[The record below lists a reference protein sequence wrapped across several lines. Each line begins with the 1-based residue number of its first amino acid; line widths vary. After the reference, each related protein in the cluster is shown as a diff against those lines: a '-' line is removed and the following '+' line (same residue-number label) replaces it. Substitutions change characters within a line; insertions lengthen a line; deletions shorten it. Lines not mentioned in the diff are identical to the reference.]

1 MRFRNIRTIL
11 KMHPNLIS
19 YTFDFDTSCHFTQH
33 DPWEKKLHARE
44 GGFEEYFRCFH
55 YVNLINLIFS
65 AWFSPSPPTPTPL
78 DRCMILKQQWIEI
91 YTIYVFGSKYR
102 KQFLKIKDDSKTP
115 LREKKTQEEGFKK
128 KCLNLKWYSV

>member
-1 MRFRNIRTIL
+1 MKQCAFSKYTNNIKNASKLNQLYFRFRYKL
-11 KMHPNLIS
+11 S
-19 YTFDFDTSCHFTQH
+19 FYTAWSL
-33 DPWEKKLHARE
+33 EKKLHARE

-115 LREKKTQEEGFKK
+115 LREKKTQEEGF
-128 KCLNLKWYSV
+128 NRNV